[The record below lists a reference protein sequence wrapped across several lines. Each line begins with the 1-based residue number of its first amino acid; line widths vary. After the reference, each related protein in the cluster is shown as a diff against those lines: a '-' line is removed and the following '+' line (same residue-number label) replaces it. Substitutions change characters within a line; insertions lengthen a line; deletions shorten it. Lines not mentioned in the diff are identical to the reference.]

1 MNNAYIVALSLSAL
15 GFVILAAASAYA
27 YIAARKHFEA
37 ANRMIEART
46 RVHDAAS
53 DLMQLLRA
61 DDRIDLAGNRE
72 GQAGSDAIARTA
84 AEWAAQPQPA
94 RRDVLP
100 LVVEDLRARV
110 ATGTAEYGEPLRTFN
125 GRDSLRDAYEE
136 ALDLALYLRQA
147 IEEREPET
155 PVASASISGLT
166 RKRDADGAMPPDS
179 YPHFPSEIE
188 AQSSSIPPDGIYD
201 NRESMVREVW
211 RGGVILYGVHATMID
226 DAAGEMPGPWGTYP
240 DIPRNG

>member
-46 RVHDAAS
+46 RVNDAAA
-53 DLMQLLRA
+53 DLMKLLREDEIIERQPA
-61 DDRIDLAGNRE
+61 DPE
-72 GQAGSDAIARTA
+72 GRAE
-84 AEWAAQPQPA
+84 AEWAAQPQPT

-100 LVVEDLRARV
+100 LVVEDLHARV
-110 ATGTAEYGEPLRTFN
+110 AKGTAEYGEPLRTFN
-125 GRDSLRDAYEE
+125 GRDALRDAYEE